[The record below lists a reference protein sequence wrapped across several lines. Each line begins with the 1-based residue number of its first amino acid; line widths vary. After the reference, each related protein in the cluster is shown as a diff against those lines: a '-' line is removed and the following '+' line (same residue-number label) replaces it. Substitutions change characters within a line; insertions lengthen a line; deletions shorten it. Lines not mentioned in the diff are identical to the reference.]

1 MALPE
6 KSEEVLT
13 EEKRSLMERM
23 ARLLAQD
30 GLITP
35 QEQLRVV
42 QMLEKRRL

>member
-1 MALPE
+1 MPE

-13 EEKRSLMERM
+13 EEKRNLMERM
-23 ARLLAQD
+23 TRLLAQD

>member
-6 KSEEVLT
+6 KSEEALT
-13 EEKRSLMERM
+13 EEKRNLMERM